1 MSFTGNENHN
11 ISLTDASA
19 LTANFRTGKPANT
32 ILGFFYGKQ
41 AIQNI
46 LNQEDC
52 VGIRIYYAQESNGS
66 PKMVIVGV
74 KANQDDIHNGL
85 IAEFGNPCPN
95 MCGNLN
101 ALNS

>member
-11 ISLTDASA
+11 ISLTEASA
-19 LTANFRTGKPANT
+19 LTANFRSGKPIGT
-32 ILGFFYGKQ
+32 VIGHFYGKQ

-52 VGIRIYYAQESNGS
+52 VGIRIYYAQDLNNN
-66 PKMVIVGV
+66 PKLVIVGV

-85 IAEFGNPCPN
+85 LAEFGNPCPN
-95 MCGNLN
+95 MCGTINP
-101 ALNS
+101 LNS

>member
-52 VGIRIYYAQESNGS
+52 VGI
-66 PKMVIVGV
+66 
-74 KANQDDIHNGL
+74 
-85 IAEFGNPCPN
+85 
-95 MCGNLN
+95 
-101 ALNS
+101 